1 MDAILMVQ
9 DQILLNNWHVIA
21 HSQDLQPGTI
31 LQKRLL
37 GEDIV
42 LWHNG
47 DKAFAW
53 QDFCPHRGA
62 RLSLGWVEK
71 DNLVCSYH
79 GLAYNTEG
87 KCVLVPASP
96 DQPPPARA
104 CIRTYHI
111 QERYGLLW
119 VCLGTPQSDIPTFPN
134 WEDSS
139 FRKILCGPYHFKSSP
154 LRVVENL
161 IDPAHF
167 PFVHKG
173 MFADS
178 SRPELTHY
186 DLESHPDGITFK
198 FGIWEL
204 DLKSGDSSAPMLFN
218 TYQYRVCHPLTG
230 YFQQRGEDDGC
241 VSLFFMV
248 TPVDEEECIL
258 CYWLLDNFLHQ
269 IPDSAFQA
277 LEDQIMSQDISIVE
291 SQRPRRLPLDLQ
303 AEVHLPSDRYS
314 VAYRKWLKQ
323 QGVTFGTI

>member
-71 DNLVCSYH
+71 DNLVCPYH

-119 VCLGTPQSDIPTFPN
+119 VCLGTPQNDIPRCPD

-154 LRVVENL
+154 LRVIENL

-230 YFQQRGEDDGC
+230 YFQQRGEDDNC
-241 VSLFFMV
+241 LSLFFMV
-248 TPVDEEECIL
+248 TPVDQEECIL
-258 CYWLLDNFLHQ
+258 CYWLLDNFLHE

-303 AEVHLPSDRYS
+303 AEFHLPSDRYS

-323 QGVTFGTI
+323 QGVTFGSI